1 MGRLSSACSI
11 SIKESRDMLQAMRQG
26 AKSPIM
32 KAFLVFLAGGFALW
46 GIGDITSGSFGSGNK
61 AVTAGDKSITTQ
73 EAAIEFDRARRNLGA
88 GLSIGEALQTP
99 LLNEVMGSLARKAL
113 FSAEA
118 ERLGLTVT
126 RSMQTQAIRQERA
139 FQDEFGEF
147 TEGRFLQTLG
157 QIGLSEQEYLD
168 KLSETLERDQI
179 MGAVAATATYPYNA
193 AKALAAFQL
202 EERTASYV
210 SFDVDAAAIEA
221 PSQSVLDAW
230 YAENAANYDAPIL
243 RQFDAIILDPAMIE
257 ADIEITDADAQES
270 FDLRRDEFITP
281 ETRALNQM
289 VFDTKDAADAALA
302 DLANDS
308 FEAVATARL
317 NWTQD
322 DINLGVVRESSLDP
336 ALSSAAF
343 AANEGDIVGPIETAF
358 GFHLIEVGTITAGG
372 EASFDDVKGALVAR
386 LRAERALDAVYDR
399 ANDLEDILG
408 SGASLQEA
416 ATQIGTD
423 ITRLEPIDI
432 NGLTIDGDAPSM
444 AIASDSNFLAVGWE
458 LLDDE
463 ISVLAETGE
472 ATFFVSQLV
481 SETDAAPRLLS
492 DVEERAI
499 ADYKTEQAIIAS
511 KTAADTANASGDAF
525 NDAIAATFKRSAVGL
540 DHPAATLIATQAFAL
555 EEGESG
561 VVETGTAAILV
572 RNDAVLPADD
582 ETIATLAD
590 QLTNS
595 LARNVQTDWTAA
607 LALTLSEEFDL
618 TLNEQA
624 VREILVQASR

>member
-1 MGRLSSACSI
+1 
-11 SIKESRDMLQAMRQG
+11 MLQAMRQG

-32 KAFLVFLAGGFALW
+32 KAFLIFLAGGFALW

-61 AVTAGDKSITTQ
+61 AVSAGDKSITTQ
-73 EAAIEFDRARRNLGA
+73 EAAIEFDRARRNLSA

-113 FSAEA
+113 FSAESD
-118 ERLGLTVT
+118 RLGLAVT
-126 RSMQTQAIRQERA
+126 REMQTQAIRQERA

-179 MGAVAATATYPYNA
+179 MGAVAASATYPANA
-193 AKALAAFQL
+193 ANALAAFQL
-202 EERTASYV
+202 EERSASYV
-210 SFDVDAAAIEA
+210 SFDVNPDAIDTPSAATLE
-221 PSQSVLDAW
+221 AW
-230 YAENAANYDAPIL
+230 YGENSANYDAPIL

-257 ADIEITDADAQES
+257 ADIEISDAEAQES

-289 VFDTKDAADAALA
+289 VFDTKEAADAALA
-302 DLANDS
+302 DLAGAS
-308 FEAVATARL
+308 FSEVAATRL

-322 DINLGVVRESSLDP
+322 DINLGVVRETALDP

-343 AANEGDIVGPIETAF
+343 AANEGDVVGPIETAF

-372 EASFDDVKGALVAR
+372 ESTFDDVKSALVVR
-386 LRAERALDAVYDR
+386 LRAERALDLVYER
-399 ANDLEDILG
+399 ANDVEDILN
-408 SGASLQEA
+408 SGASLAEA
-416 ATQIGTD
+416 AAQIGVSVTQ
-423 ITRLEPIDI
+423 LEPIDV
-432 NGLTIDGDAPSM
+432 NGLTIDGTAPSL
-444 AIASDSNFLAVGWE
+444 ALAADSNFLAIGWE
-458 LLDDE
+458 LFEDE

-472 ATFFVSQLV
+472 ATFFVSQLK

-492 DVEERAI
+492 DVKDRAI
-499 ADYKTEQAIIAS
+499 ADYKTEQAIIAA
-511 KTAADTANASGDAF
+511 KAAADNANASGTAF
-525 NDAIAATFKRSAVGL
+525 ANATSATFKRSAVGL
-540 DHPAATLIATQAFAL
+540 DHPAATLIATKAFELAT
-555 EEGESG
+555 GG
-561 VVETGTAAILV
+561 TAVVETGDAAILV
-572 RNDAVLPADD
+572 RTDAVLPADD
-582 ETIATLAD
+582 AAVSALTA

-607 LALTLSEEFDL
+607 LALTLSEDFDL
-618 TLNEQA
+618 TMNAEA
-624 VREILVQASR
+624 VRELLVQASR